1 MSSCGITAKEQI
13 MTSTTEETSATT
25 QPKTPKK
32 ARASARRADSAP
44 AKPKSGKKAKA
55 AKKAPKAPKTADGA
69 RDGSKAAKVLEL
81 LKRPGGANLK
91 EIMKATEWQAHSV
104 RGFLSGTLRKK
115 LGLTVES
122 TKAED
127 GERSYSVKA

>member
-1 MSSCGITAKEQI
+1 MSSRGITAEEQI
-13 MTSTTEETSATT
+13 MTSTTEDTGAAA
-25 QPKTPKK
+25 QAKTPKK
-32 ARASARRADSAP
+32 ARVSARRADSAP
-44 AKPKSGKKAKA
+44 AKPKAGRKAKA
-55 AKKAPKAPKTADGA
+55 PKKAPRAQKTADGA

-81 LKRPGGANLK
+81 LKRPGGASLN

-127 GERSYSVKA
+127 GERTYSTKG

>member
-1 MSSCGITAKEQI
+1 
-13 MTSTTEETSATT
+13 MTSNTEETGALA

-44 AKPKSGKKAKA
+44 AKPKAGKKAKA
-55 AKKAPKAPKTADGA
+55 AKKAPKAREAAAGA

-81 LKRPGGANLK
+81 LRQPGGASLQA
-91 EIMKATEWQAHSV
+91 IMKATTWQAHSV

-127 GERSYSVKA
+127 GERTYSIKA

>member
-1 MSSCGITAKEQI
+1 
-13 MTSTTEETSATT
+13 MTSTTEETGTAA
-25 QPKTPKK
+25 QPKPPKK
-32 ARASARRADSAP
+32 GRVSARGADSAP
-44 AKPKSGKKAKA
+44 AKRKVGKKAKA
-55 AKKAPKAPKTADGA
+55 PKKGPNAQKKADGA

-81 LKRPGGANLK
+81 LKQPGGASLQA
-91 EIMKATEWQAHSV
+91 IMKATEWQAHSV

-127 GERSYSVKA
+127 GERTYSIKN